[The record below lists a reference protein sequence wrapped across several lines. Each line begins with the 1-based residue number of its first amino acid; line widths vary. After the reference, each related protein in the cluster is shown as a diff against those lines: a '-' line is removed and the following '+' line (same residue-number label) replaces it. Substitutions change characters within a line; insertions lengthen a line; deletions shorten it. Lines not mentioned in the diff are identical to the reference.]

1 MTHGY
6 SSDLAHIHEQGFA
19 SLARAA
25 ARTLLGELRRS
36 GCKEG
41 LIVDIGCGGG
51 TLETIVIDH
60 GYRALG
66 IDISRSMIG
75 IARREEPRAQF
86 IQGSWTRVSLPECV
100 AIAAVGECLNYMFD
114 KGPTLAQLRR
124 FFRRAYEAL
133 APRGILMFDV
143 LCISPAS
150 KSREVWVEDPGGGW
164 AVHVEVRELGR
175 ERIVERRIT
184 SFRRVGRL
192 YRRTVELH
200 WQRRWDTKEV
210 NRLLRETGFR
220 VWAVRTYGNARLP
233 HGGVVFFAQKPA
245 RIAP

>member
-1 MTHGY
+1 MHGY
-6 SSDLAHIHEQGFA
+6 SSDLAHIHEQGFT

-25 ARTLLGELRRS
+25 GRTLLGELRGS

-51 TLETIVIDH
+51 TLETIVIDS

-66 IDISRSMIG
+66 IDISRSMIR

-114 KGPTLAQLRR
+114 KGPAAAQLRR

-133 APRGILMFDV
+133 SPRGVLMFDV
-143 LCISPAS
+143 LCTSPAP
-150 KSREVWVEDPGGGW
+150 KSRQVWVEDPGGGW
-164 AVHVEVRELGR
+164 AVYVDVREKGR

-184 SFRRVGRL
+184 SFRKVGRL

-200 WQRRWDTKEV
+200 RQRRWDAKEV
-210 NRLLRETGFR
+210 NRLLRDNGFR
-220 VWAVRTYGNARLP
+220 VRSLRMYGNTPLP
-233 HGGVVFFAQKPA
+233 HGGVAFFAQKPA